1 MSKRQ
6 GRQHIEGPFHLDV
19 MYASAPRDRFTSKR
33 TVRQHTEGPFHV
45 EDNAAARSALARRIP
60 LRRMLEAILAVEVEH
75 ADDLS
80 DLLDDSPSKA

>member
-1 MSKRQ
+1 
-6 GRQHIEGPFHLDV
+6 
-19 MYASAPRDRFTSKR
+19 MYASTLRDRFMSKII
-33 TVRQHTEGPFHV
+33 
-45 EDNAAARSALARRIP
+45 AAARSALARRIP

>member
-1 MSKRQ
+1 
-6 GRQHIEGPFHLDV
+6 
-19 MYASAPRDRFTSKR
+19 
-33 TVRQHTEGPFHV
+33 
-45 EDNAAARSALARRIP
+45 LARRIP